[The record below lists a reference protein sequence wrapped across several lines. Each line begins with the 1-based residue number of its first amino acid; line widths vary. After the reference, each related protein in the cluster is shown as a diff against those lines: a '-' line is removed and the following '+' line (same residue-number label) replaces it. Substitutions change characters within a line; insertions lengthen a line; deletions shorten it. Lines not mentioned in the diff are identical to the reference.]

1 MGQRK
6 KERKKERKRRSVNS
20 AKSFGLM
27 PHLRH
32 GQGKSADNDE
42 EEDAHMRRR
51 MLRHCNYRESNII
64 CWL

>member
-32 GQGKSADNDE
+32 DQGKSADDDDE
-42 EEDAHMRRR
+42 DDA
-51 MLRHCNYRESNII
+51 
-64 CWL
+64 